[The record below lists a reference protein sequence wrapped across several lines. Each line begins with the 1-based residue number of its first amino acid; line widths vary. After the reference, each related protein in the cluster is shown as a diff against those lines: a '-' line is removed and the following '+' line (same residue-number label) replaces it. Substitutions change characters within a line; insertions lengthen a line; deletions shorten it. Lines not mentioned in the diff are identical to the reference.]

1 MPAIKKVSREDIIDA
16 AVEVL
21 REGGFSAVNARSV
34 AQKLGCSTQP
44 IYFSFQNM
52 SELKLA
58 LTERAIEMHK
68 KRVSDSL
75 RACEGTDTRYS
86 SYGMGFVRFAAEEK
100 QLFRWLSLEGRQSG
114 PYSADV
120 LYSEIIGVVV
130 DEFGYSEEVARRFHR
145 DMLYFTYGLAILA
158 NTDHLNLTEY
168 ELREAFRREF
178 RALTAIYG
186 KPSKLPDFAVK
197 EGIVL

>member
-86 SYGMGFVRFAAEEK
+86 SYGMGFVDLRLRKSSF
-100 QLFRWLSLEGRQSG
+100 
-114 PYSADV
+114 SAGFISMAGIQA
-120 LYSEIIGVVV
+120 LI
-130 DEFGYSEEVARRFHR
+130 
-145 DMLYFTYGLAILA
+145 
-158 NTDHLNLTEY
+158 
-168 ELREAFRREF
+168 
-178 RALTAIYG
+178 RAMC
-186 KPSKLPDFAVK
+186 FMMR
-197 EGIVL
+197 